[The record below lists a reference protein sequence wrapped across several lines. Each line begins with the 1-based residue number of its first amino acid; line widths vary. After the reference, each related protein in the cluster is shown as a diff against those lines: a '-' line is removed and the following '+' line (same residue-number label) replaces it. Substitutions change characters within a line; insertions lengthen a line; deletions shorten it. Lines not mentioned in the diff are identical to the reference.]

1 MSECGEEGEFPQ
13 AHTLRAHL
21 HQLHEVLE
29 VHLLINAQ
37 LARMVHDAV
46 VFHLAF
52 TAHTQCVVSGVVGA
66 FPHQEQASL
75 WWVEK
80 PLGLLPCDF
89 AMEPA
94 GGRQGWG
101 SQRH

>member
-1 MSECGEEGEFPQ
+1 MCECGEGKATPR
-13 AHTLRAHL
+13 HTRSTHL
-21 HQLHEVLE
+21 HQLHEVLK

-46 VFHLAF
+46 VFYLAF
-52 TAHTQCVVSGVVGA
+52 TAHTQCVVPRVVGA
-66 FPHQEQASL
+66 FPHQEQACL

-80 PLGLLPCDF
+80 PLGLLPCDL

-94 GGRQGWG
+94 GGRG
-101 SQRH
+101 